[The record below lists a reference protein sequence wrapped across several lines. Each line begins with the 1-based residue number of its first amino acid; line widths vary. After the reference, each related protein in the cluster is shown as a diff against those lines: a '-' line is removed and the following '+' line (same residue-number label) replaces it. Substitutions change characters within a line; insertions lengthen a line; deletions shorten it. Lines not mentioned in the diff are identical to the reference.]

1 MNDDTVNVSELQ
13 SNQESIQSIEYCT
26 TTISTEIKI
35 SHI

>member
-13 SNQESIQSIEYCT
+13 SNQESIQS
-26 TTISTEIKI
+26 TISTEIKI